1 MEEPTYITFN
11 VQTFFSHSA
20 TVCLSPAQ
28 PAVGGSARPSP
39 SAAAPE
45 PLPSPAPGMKSRESH
60 TLLQEEDALG
70 KVNTEHRATTFFI
83 LPLFN

>member
-20 TVCLSPAQ
+20 IVCLSTVQ

-60 TLLQEEDALG
+60 TLLQEDTQG
-70 KVNTEHRATTFFI
+70 KVNTEHRATTLLI
-83 LPLFN
+83 VPLFN